1 MEITDTGPEIFE
13 TSDVESIESI
23 PVLEETNSEVE
34 RSGLDTQLAK
44 SKFENS
50 VIEDTLD
57 PADFL
62 GNITRNG
69 LYESGY
75 MVRRAFE
82 TRSQKL
88 TRIREELAE
97 LESEGKDDA
106 NVTDLQGKLGSLMEG
121 TKSEHEYHEEK
132 LKVILDLLN
141 DRISDV
147 PSVDSSNI
155 TFDTTKAAILDLEKK
170 IADLESTIGV
180 SELQSTK
187 KLQNHIDDLGRKVEV
202 LYDPEYDFAHIR
214 NEIKKLL
221 KEMED
226 FTTKKR
232 MAKLTNGDVPYVP
245 PTAFDVKVDTV
256 YGIIPDL
263 EKSIG
268 IVPHMVERLRTLN
281 MVHSDLAHSVT
292 AVSELD
298 KTMESMKMEMKSWIE
313 NLDRVSSAID
323 ENSKGFEK
331 VKEEVERRVKEL
343 EDRLGN
349 VAK

>member
-1 MEITDTGPEIFE
+1 MENIDTGPEVFE

-23 PVLEETNSEVE
+23 PVAEEATSELE
-34 RSGLDTQLAK
+34 RSGLDAQLAK

-57 PADFL
+57 VADFL
-62 GNITRNG
+62 GIITRNG

-88 TRIREELAE
+88 ARIRGELAE
-97 LESEGKDDA
+97 LESEDKNDT
-106 NVTDLQGKLGSLMEG
+106 NVTDMQARLESLMKE
-121 TKSEHEYHEEK
+121 TNSEHGSHEEK
-132 LKVILDLLN
+132 LKILMDLLN

-147 PSVDSSNI
+147 PSVDSSNT
-155 TFDTTKAAILDLEKK
+155 TFDTTKADILDLEKK
-170 IADLESTIGV
+170 ITDLESTIGV
-180 SELQSTK
+180 SELQSSK
-187 KLQNHIDDLGRKVEV
+187 KIQNHIDDLGRKVEV

-221 KEMED
+221 REMED

-232 MAKLTNGDVPYVP
+232 MAKLANGDVPYVP

-263 EKSIG
+263 EKSMDF
-268 IVPHMVERLRTLN
+268 VPHMVERLRTLN
-281 MVHSDLAHSVT
+281 LVHADLAHSVT

-298 KTMESMKMEMKSWIE
+298 KTIESMKMEMKSWTE
-313 NLDRVSSAID
+313 NLDLVSSAID
-323 ENSKGFEK
+323 ENSRGFEK
-331 VKEEVERRVKEL
+331 VKEEVERKLKEL
-343 EDRLGN
+343 EDRLGK